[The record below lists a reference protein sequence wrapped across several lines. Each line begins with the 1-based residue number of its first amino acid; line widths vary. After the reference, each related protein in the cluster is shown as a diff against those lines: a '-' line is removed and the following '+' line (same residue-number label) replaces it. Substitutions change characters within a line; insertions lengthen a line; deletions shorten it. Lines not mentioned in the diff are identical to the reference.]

1 MVSNW
6 ECFFVH
12 RLKRV
17 LLISEYGWH
26 KIGWKETKHWSD
38 LQTTQQRRRFG
49 RTNIFP
55 WSCIP
60 GVHSKTMPN
69 KQRYCGQLQN
79 HVWIAN
85 FRGGNTKASI
95 LWESLYFFMAVWYG
109 GSCKELC
116 GATLWVSKLDDSTTL
131 QSIYSLHW
139 WPPLQRRNE
148 MYWRIVTSML
158 SNCFKNVQNWH
169 ELEDP
174 IFYGQWTNLHYQSQ
188 NGPKLVTNAWIDL
201 FHTFITHVNTNSI
214 AMWVVLQDNADWD
227 CFKTPILRE
236 ILRMQNPFL
245 EEHCAFSEVIHL
257 FQ

>member
-116 GATLWVSKLDDSTTL
+116 GATLWVSKQDDSTTL
-131 QSIYSLHW
+131 QSIYSPCIDDHHFKEGMKCIGELS
-139 WPPLQRRNE
+139 QVCSQ
-148 MYWRIVTSML
+148 IVLKMFKIDTNWKTRYSMVSEQTCTIKHKMDQSL
-158 SNCFKNVQNWH
+158 WQT
-169 ELEDP
+169 LES
-174 IFYGQWTNLHYQSQ
+174 IYFIHSSHM
-188 NGPKLVTNAWIDL
+188 WIQ
-201 FHTFITHVNTNSI
+201 T
-214 AMWVVLQDNADWD
+214 VLQ
-227 CFKTPILRE
+227 CG
-236 ILRMQNPFL
+236 
-245 EEHCAFSEVIHL
+245 
-257 FQ
+257 